1 MGVRCIL
8 NKSNSNSLKDIYE
21 LCAQNGYDCDF
32 EQFKIDLTNA
42 LNSNDL
48 PIKMSNREL
57 ETVSAGISNNQKKL
71 MAGALS
77 LILITNPA
85 TAHCNDSIKK
95 SEAPSRGINLDIKN
109 KIIGGINTLKK
120 YKKEAIVCGI
130 ILGAGII
137 IPISLL
143 GKYNYVVKSKLE
155 MIFGK
160 DTIKYVS
167 NAKYM
172 DEQKEEMWCQFYAFQ
187 GMLKKC
193 FNIKCKVTEL
203 YDIAFLNEQS
213 VSQRI
218 RDTHRFMETNDVR
231 MDFIEK
237 MKTKYN
243 IKNMPYIYIKNVN
256 EIDKNELIRIFV
268 DAYKKCYAL
277 CINCCVFGGYEHA
290 LLITDINENKNEI
303 TIETWGKSITFKLDD
318 MVTKYIKAL
327 QSYNSNF
334 SAKGVF
340 RDGKLKIYGFLQ

>member
-231 MDFIEK
+231 RNFIEK
-237 MKTKYN
+237 MKT
-243 IKNMPYIYIKNVN
+243 
-256 EIDKNELIRIFV
+256 
-268 DAYKKCYAL
+268 AL

-318 MVTKYIKAL
+318 MVTKYIEAL
-327 QSYNSNF
+327 RLYNSNF
-334 SAKGVF
+334 SAKGAF